1 MKKFFLFTALFAAVT
16 SYAQDT
22 TWVQT
27 FTFDTIVSRHATF
40 QFPQELDTARFA
52 KVLMYYKLKCSPLT
66 TWDNYN
72 CGEWDYLTYTRVFDH
87 TGVMD
92 SVEHNYALF
101 RVNTLSPVVYPYLNN
116 AFFDKRYVPVQRVSP
131 NVVNYSTF
139 AGSNAGTLPLVI
151 SGTNGAKMQ
160 WIIPASQLASSGI
173 VTGDIQSLQLQFL
186 QAVSMLEGVKIRIK
200 STLSSS
206 LTAFETT
213 GFTTVFDDEFNGL
226 GIGLNTFHFSTPFNW
241 DGSSNLIIELS
252 FSDPNALNQLI
263 ELATYDAA
271 AGENTLLYSNQNGVF
286 STNASNYAE
295 LNLQNVELNQD
306 FTITFWT
313 KGTGNFGTNTSILE
327 AVDSLNQ
334 RVLNIH
340 MPWSDN
346 NMYFDA
352 GQGSGYDRI
361 SKAMTA
367 NEADNNWHH
376 WAFVKRTSTGEMF
389 IYKDGSLW
397 HSGTGKNTSVGRIHR
412 FYLGSSWNQAYQY
425 KGDIDEFT
433 IFKSAL
439 SAATIASYKDLK
451 LTPTHPNY
459 GDVELYYD
467 FDDQQAI
474 IDRTAN
480 NHLGM
485 CSDAT
490 MIQHNNEPVAGVAS
504 LSKTPQVGLGQGTYM
519 AAVSDSIL
527 RTDFPVTDVVF
538 NYTALDNYFEI
549 ASNQLTYAQGSADLF
564 AANGTALT
572 STPMSPD
579 ATLMND
585 TLVYYDNPFEV
596 VNEVEIGRYITPYGI
611 GFDLGPQGFTWVY
624 DVTDYQKYL
633 HGAVDLAAHNTQE
646 LIDLK
651 FAFVHGIPA
660 RDVHDVKPIWENY
673 RSYLYKDMDND
684 DVLSEVA
691 IPLSDSSDMFKIK
704 TRFTGHGHNG
714 TTNCCEWDPK
724 THQIMVNGTPRFNW
738 SIWQSTE
745 CGENP
750 NIGQG
755 GTWPYA
761 REGWCPGDMVKEW
774 DHELTP
780 YVQPGDTVH
789 LDYDISAVPANDQ
802 AQGNGNYVVAM
813 DLVSYSAP
821 NFQHDAAIADVL
833 NPNNYEYYSK
843 FNPTC
848 SNPRIILQ
856 NNGEQALTSC
866 IIRCWVTYG
875 AWVEYNWTGNLGFL
889 EKEVVEIPINDQ
901 TFWFG
906 ANPDNGFHTQVYAVQ
921 GYPDLD
927 EYSANNYKVTKYS
940 APEMV
945 TNPFLIWLKTNNKAN
960 ENSYKLMDEAGNTIF
975 ERTTLLNSTDYK
987 DTFNLEPGCYSVII
1001 EDTDHD
1007 GLSFWYSAQVE
1018 GETSGFMRVKE
1029 VGGPIIEGFPGDFGK
1044 YHRYDFSVGFEVGL
1058 SELENKDEFYVFP
1071 NPATDDLHLEYF
1083 GNVGNNATLTVTDVN
1098 GRVILQKTVANQNNS
1113 YLMDLTVNELM
1124 NGMYFIQ
1131 LSGSAGSKVTQF
1143 IKQ

>member
-1 MKKFFLFTALFAAVT
+1 MKKFFLFTAFYTVFSTL
-16 SYAQDT
+16 AQDT

-27 FTFDTIVSRHATF
+27 FTFDTIESRRATF
-40 QFPQELDTARFA
+40 QFPASLDTARFA

-66 TWDNYN
+66 TWDQYN
-72 CGEWDYLTYTRVFDH
+72 CGEWDYLTYSRIYDH

-92 SVEHNYALF
+92 SVEHNASLF
-101 RVNTLSPVVYPYLNN
+101 RVNTTSPVNYAYLNTP
-116 AFFDKRYVPVQRVSP
+116 FYDKRYVNVQRVSP
-131 NVVNYSTF
+131 NAVNYSTLTGTN
-139 AGSNAGTLPLVI
+139 AGSLPLVVF
-151 SGTNGAKMQ
+151 GANGAKLQ
-160 WIIPASQLASSGI
+160 WIVPANALVAAG
-173 VTGDIQSLQLQFL
+173 VLPGDIQSMQLQLL
-186 QAVSMLEGVKIRIK
+186 QSISLIEGVQIK
-200 STLSSS
+200 MKNTLITG
-206 LTAFETT
+206 LTTFETS
-213 GFTTVFDDEFNGL
+213 GFTTVFNDEFNGL
-226 GIGLNTFHFSTPFNW
+226 GSGLNTFHFSTPFNW
-241 DGSSNLIIELS
+241 DGTSNIIIELS
-252 FSDPNALNQLI
+252 FSDANVLNQLI

-271 AGENTLLYSNQNGVF
+271 ASENTLLYSNQNGVF

-295 LNLQNVELNQD
+295 LNMQDVELNQD

-327 AVDSLNQ
+327 AVDSLNR

-397 HSGTGKNTSVGRIHR
+397 HSGTGKNTSMGRIHR

-439 SAATIASYKDLK
+439 SAATIATYKDVK
-451 LTPTHPNY
+451 LTSAHPNY
-459 GDVELYYD
+459 TDVEAYYD
-467 FDDQQAI
+467 FDGQKAI
-474 IDRTAN
+474 LDRTAN

-485 CSDAT
+485 CSDVT
-490 MIQHNNEPVAGVAS
+490 MIQHTNEPVAGVVS
-504 LSKTPQVGLGQGTYM
+504 LSKTPQVGFGQGTYL

-527 RTDFPVTDVVF
+527 RTDFPTTDVVF

-549 ASNQLTYAQGSADLF
+549 SSNQVTYAQGSADLF
-564 AANGTALT
+564 ASNGTPLT
-572 STPMSPD
+572 STPMAPD
-579 ATLMND
+579 ATLTNQ
-585 TLVYYDNPFEV
+585 TLTYYDAPFEV
-596 VNEVEIGRYITPYGI
+596 VKEVEIGRYITPYGI

-633 HGAVDLAAHNTQE
+633 HGAVDFAAHNTQE
-646 LIDLK
+646 LLDVR

-691 IPLSDSSDMFKIK
+691 IPLADSSEMFKIK

-724 THQIMVNGTPRFNW
+724 THQIMVNGTPRFEW
-738 SIWQSTE
+738 SIWQTNE

-780 YVQPGDTVH
+780 YVQNADTVY
-789 LDYDISAVPANDQ
+789 LDYDISSVPANDQ
-802 AQGNGNYVVAM
+802 AQGNGNYIVAM

-821 NFQHDAAIADVL
+821 NFQHDAAIVDVL
-833 NPNNYEYYSK
+833 NPNSWEYYSK
-843 FNPTC
+843 FNTTC
-848 SNPRIILQ
+848 SNPRVILQ
-856 NNGEQALTSC
+856 NNGEQPLTSC
-866 IIRCWVTYG
+866 IIRIWVTYG

-889 EKEVVEIPINDQ
+889 EKEVVEIPINTQD
-901 TFWFG
+901 FWFG
-906 ANPDNGFHTQVYAVQ
+906 ANPDNGFHAQVHAVQ
-921 GYPDLD
+921 GSPDLD
-927 EYSANNYKVTKYS
+927 EYAANNHLRVNYT

-945 TNPFLIWLKTNNKAN
+945 NNPFFVWLKTNNKAS
-960 ENSYKLMDEAGNTIF
+960 ENKYKLIDGSGNVVF
-975 ERTTLLNSTDYK
+975 ERLTLANSTEYK
-987 DTFNLEPGCYSVII
+987 DTFNLSPGCYSIII
-1001 EDTDHD
+1001 EDSDQD
-1007 GLSFWYSAQVE
+1007 GLAFWYSQQVE
-1018 GETSGFMRVKE
+1018 GETSGFMRVKA
-1029 VGGPIIEGFPGDFGK
+1029 VGGAIIESFPGDFGK
-1044 YHRYDFSVGFEVGL
+1044 YHRYDFSVGFQVGL
-1058 SELENKDEFYVFP
+1058 EEWADKDEFYVFP
-1071 NPATDDLHLEYF
+1071 NPAKDQVQLEYF
-1083 GNVGNNATLTVTDVN
+1083 GNIGKSASCSIVDVN
-1098 GRVILQKTVANQNNS
+1098 GRVLQQQTLTHSNNA
-1113 YLMDLTVNELM
+1113 YITQFDINELQ
-1124 NGMYFIQ
+1124 NGCYFIR
-1131 LSGSAGSKVTQF
+1131 LDGASGSKVTQF